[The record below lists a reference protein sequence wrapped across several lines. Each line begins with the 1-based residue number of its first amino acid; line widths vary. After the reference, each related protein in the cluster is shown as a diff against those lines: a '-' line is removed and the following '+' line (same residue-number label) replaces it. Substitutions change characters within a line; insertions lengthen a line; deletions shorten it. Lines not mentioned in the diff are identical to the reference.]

1 MGMTAED
8 YAAQLA
14 ALLPTG
20 PAWQPSPDTLLG
32 RIVLAIGTELARV
45 HARADTLRIEADPR
59 STTELLAEWEL
70 TAGLPDRCVN
80 VAQSIEQRRAA
91 LLARLTGTG
100 GASRSYFIGVAAAYG
115 YTVTIEEPAL
125 HTWRMRSTEVVGI
138 TRFRAGLSTAGD
150 PLASFGNEA
159 FECLFNRIKP
169 AHTALLF
176 AYGI

>member
-1 MGMTAED
+1 MTAED

-14 ALLPTG
+14 ALLPAG
-20 PAWQPSPDTLLG
+20 PAWQPTPDTLLG

-45 HARADTLRIEADPR
+45 HARADTLSIEADPR
-59 STTELLAEWEL
+59 TTTELLPEWEL
-70 TAGLPDRCVN
+70 TAGLPARCVN

-100 GASRSYFIGVAAAYG
+100 GASRAYFIGVAAAYG

-176 AYGI
+176 AYGT

>member
-1 MGMTAED
+1 MTAED

-20 PAWQPSPDTLLG
+20 AAWQPSPETLLG
-32 RIVLAIGTELARV
+32 RLLLAIGSELARV

-59 STTELLAEWEL
+59 STTELLPEWEI
-70 TAGLPDRCVN
+70 TAGLPDPCVSGP
-80 VAQSIEQRRAA
+80 QTIEQRRAA

-100 GASRSYFIGVAAAYG
+100 GASRAYFIGVAAAYG

-125 HTWRMRSTEVVGI
+125 HTWRMRSAEAVGI
-138 TRFRAGLSTAGD
+138 SRFRAGLSTAGD

-176 AYGI
+176 AYGT